1 MIAATTRITV
11 DSSQTPAS
19 ANMSKNA
26 EPKPAPKAT
35 VKKEKANVDQ
45 KDQANFGNSLKKSNS
60 EEAQQVLQLYQSL
73 PRFSQQKKDLI
84 QAWKADKTCKW
95 ISTWNKSLETE
106 KKETVNERA
115 GFGTRFQ
122 VAAMLEIIA
131 DSEEFLAVEKH
142 LAKQKGMVDFNWDE
156 TNPLEASYKASKLQ
170 RWNLGLLKSTWSAV
184 SQSQEAKDNLT
195 MSSSGSEVLQISGQ
209 ALDDKGSVS
218 L

>member
-60 EEAQQVLQLYQSL
+60 EEAHQVLQLYQSL

-95 ISTWNKSLETE
+95 ISTWNKSLEIE
-106 KKETVNERA
+106 KKNC
-115 GFGTRFQ
+115 Q
-122 VAAMLEIIA
+122 
-131 DSEEFLAVEKH
+131 
-142 LAKQKGMVDFNWDE
+142 
-156 TNPLEASYKASKLQ
+156 
-170 RWNLGLLKSTWSAV
+170 
-184 SQSQEAKDNLT
+184 
-195 MSSSGSEVLQISGQ
+195 
-209 ALDDKGSVS
+209 
-218 L
+218 